1 MYQSKLNYMTMKM
14 NTISKRKKKPQTFHE
29 QKPKFQGKI
38 KYKGKRIHRRTELI
52 KEQKQL
58 DR

>member
-1 MYQSKLNYMTMKM
+1 MTMKM

-29 QKPKFQGKI
+29 QKPKFPGKI
-38 KYKGKRIHRRTELI
+38 KDKEKRIHRRTQLI

-58 DR
+58 NR